1 MKKLLALL
9 TILILT
15 SCIEDEYS
23 TPIIVEKP
31 TETLFISEA
40 SGLKL
45 ESYIVTSQVKINT
58 KFENDGTYRIKIY
71 NFDNKLVSQEKIE
84 ATQGD
89 NILNIYVSSLPKDSY
104 TVKLQTI
111 NHEDIGIQL
120 FSKN

>member
-15 SCIEDEYS
+15 SCIEDEYI
-23 TPIIVEKP
+23 TPIIVENP
-31 TETLFISEA
+31 TETLFINEA

-84 ATQGD
+84 ASQGD

>member
-1 MKKLLALL
+1 MKKLLALF

-15 SCIEDEYS
+15 SCVRDEYE
-23 TPIIVEKP
+23 TPVIVEP
-31 TETLFISEA
+31 TTESLFIGEA

-45 ESYIVTSQVKINT
+45 ESYIVTSQVKVNT

-71 NFDNKLVSQEKIE
+71 DFTNKLVSQEKIQ
-84 ATQGD
+84 ANKGD

-111 NHEDIGIQL
+111 NHEDIGVQL

>member
-15 SCIEDEYS
+15 SCVRDEYS
-23 TPIIVEKP
+23 TPVIVEKP
-31 TETLFISEA
+31 TETLFIGEA

-58 KFENDGTYRIKIY
+58 KFENDGKYRIKIY